1 MKPLVLDLSRILSGT
16 YRRENG
22 PVSHDPI
29 GDERAAAHLG
39 GGQARIDAQH
49 ERGKL
54 TARERIERLLDADS
68 FQEIGAYLRHRHTGF
83 GLEEQRYAGDGVVT
97 GFGLIDRRR
106 VAVFAQDFTIMGGSF
121 SETHALKVGRLLE
134 LATGAGLPIVA
145 LLDSVGARIQEGV
158 WSLAGF
164 GDLFWRNTQA
174 SGVVPQISVML
185 GPCAGG
191 AVYSPGLTDFVVMV
205 REHSYMFITGPDVIR
220 TVTGEEVDRETLGG
234 ADVHAALSGVAHFVA
249 DRRRRGPRSGATAAQ
264 LSAVEQCGG
273 SARAPVQRR
282 RRPGRGRARAPDPRR
297 VGRRV

>member
-1 MKPLVLDLSRILSGT
+1 MRGSASSSSGM
-16 YRRENG
+16 
-22 PVSHDPI
+22 P
-29 GDERAAAHLG
+29 
-39 GGQARIDAQH
+39 
-49 ERGKL
+49 
-54 TARERIERLLDADS
+54 
-68 FQEIGAYLRHRHTGF
+68 
-83 GLEEQRYAGDGVVT
+83 GDGVVT

-106 VAVFAQDFTIMGGSF
+106 VAVFAQDFTVMGGSF

-145 LLDSVGARIQEGV
+145 LLDSVGARIQEGI

-205 REHSYMFITGPDVIR
+205 RERSYMFITGPDVIR

-249 DRRRRGPRSGATAAQ
+249 EDEGAALDLVRRLLGYLPSNNAEDPPALPASAA
-264 LSAVEQCGG
+264 A
-273 SARAPVQRR
+273 A
-282 RRPGRGRARAPDPRR
+282 PGRGRARTPHPRR
-297 VGRRV
+297 VGGRV